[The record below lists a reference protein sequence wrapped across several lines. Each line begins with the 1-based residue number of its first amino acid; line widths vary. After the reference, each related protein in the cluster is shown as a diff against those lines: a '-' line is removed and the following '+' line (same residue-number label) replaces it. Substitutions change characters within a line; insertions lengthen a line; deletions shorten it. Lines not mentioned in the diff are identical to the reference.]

1 MPKGFGGC
9 AIPVRMDLLRLMM
22 YANSILL
29 LAAGLVLGGFLII
42 VSSVRRSAHT
52 AAYISIISLLAA
64 LAAAMV
70 AIIRRLGHAGIP
82 GRSQTHILMF
92 NWLPIPGFA
101 GTGATPMIAFGIS
114 SGSLNLAF
122 FMLFLVIA
130 LLTQVHALGMLKY
143 KSVYA
148 NYFAMGNLTAFLLI
162 LATLSINVMQMYL
175 VLELAMYAAWCMIE
189 WSNRPPERVIAR
201 RILLPHAI
209 ADALFLVGIIIFAL
223 HGSPLDHQILFGHAS
238 LRTPEHL
245 PAIEPPIV
253 SLGHWFPGLTWRSL
267 GGVCV
272 VAAALAKSGQFP
284 FHTWVPETITG
295 FSGANAMLCG
305 TVVAGGGLLLLAHCA
320 GLLNL
325 NAALTVAMMG
335 ATTQFCASLIALVQK
350 DIKRAVAWLVIAQ
363 TGLNFLFF
371 GSGDYAAG
379 LLGAVLTA
387 LIYCGLFL
395 TAGTVLRASGGQRDM
410 AQLGGAWRRLPI
422 TAIVSGMLVLGG
434 AGVGLSGMTVVMR
447 EGLLHVHAY
456 GWAIGEFGKC
466 LYWVPVVM
474 CYVMALAMVR
484 WWWLIFAGK
493 ARGEPLEEGEL
504 AVQTFPL
511 LVLLVGAIIA
521 GEPFVDL
528 TGLFT
533 HVMGSPRQNTL
544 TRIPAG
550 FGGMILHPLEWLG
563 PAALAIVALVYAGGL
578 EKADMLRRRAGPNLV
593 YRWLAA
599 DMYFADLFLAVLG
612 LPVRLIGRMMAFL
625 DRWIVE
631 WLMVTL
637 AVLTRLAS
645 ILVAAAETGLNISFW
660 ERLDRPASVAANR
673 IGALKR
679 DHPLLYIVGALALL
693 LGLVLLAV
701 LIRN

>member
-1 MPKGFGGC
+1 M
-9 AIPVRMDLLRLMM
+9 
-22 YANSILL
+22 
-29 LAAGLVLGGFLII
+29 
-42 VSSVRRSAHT
+42 
-52 AAYISIISLLAA
+52 
-64 LAAAMV
+64 
-70 AIIRRLGHAGIP
+70 
-82 GRSQTHILMF
+82 
-92 NWLPIPGFA
+92 
-101 GTGATPMIAFGIS
+101 
-114 SGSLNLAF
+114 
-122 FMLFLVIA
+122 
-130 LLTQVHALGMLKY
+130 
-143 KSVYA
+143 
-148 NYFAMGNLTAFLLI
+148 
-162 LATLSINVMQMYL
+162 
-175 VLELAMYAAWCMIE
+175 
-189 WSNRPPERVIAR
+189 
-201 RILLPHAI
+201 
-209 ADALFLVGIIIFAL
+209 
-223 HGSPLDHQILFGHAS
+223 
-238 LRTPEHL
+238 
-245 PAIEPPIV
+245 
-253 SLGHWFPGLTWRSL
+253 
-267 GGVCV
+267 
-272 VAAALAKSGQFP
+272 
-284 FHTWVPETITG
+284 
-295 FSGANAMLCG
+295 
-305 TVVAGGGLLLLAHCA
+305 
-320 GLLNL
+320 
-325 NAALTVAMMG
+325 
-335 ATTQFCASLIALVQK
+335 QK
-350 DIKRAVAWLVIAQ
+350 DIKRTVAWLLIAQ

-474 CYVMALAMVR
+474 CYVTALAMAR

-533 HVMGSPRQNTL
+533 HVMGSLGQNTL
-544 TRIPAG
+544 THIPAG

-563 PAALAIVALVYAGGL
+563 PAALAVVALVYAGGL

-612 LPVRLIGRMMAFL
+612 FPVRLIGRVMAFL

-673 IGALKR
+673 LGAIKR
-679 DHPLLYIVGALALL
+679 DHPLLYIVARWALL
-693 LGLVLLAV
+693 SGLVLLAV